1 MSVSKTPK
9 GQQPKVHLLEE
20 AIEKSAKSA
29 KEGRLIVRNVGFN
42 VNVEQLR
49 KRFEDFG
56 ELVEVV
62 LPPPKRTTPFTPDG
76 RKLRIPPHAG
86 YAFVEFDTREQAQA
100 AITGVNGNRIGGR
113 QVAVDFSYDSRIYK
127 AIKEREPAT
136 PAPAT
141 LPKTPIVKKSADEEI
156 FTEDPVSVET
166 PSAREKPKKLKLSQP
181 EPEQTKEVE
190 TAPVEVKPKKEKK
203 AKQDAPK
210 PEQKANPDSR
220 KLFLLNVPFEADRK
234 DIQEGLCSFANLES
248 SDIESVLFVKDK
260 ETDKPSGKCFV
271 VFKSEEIATKVLDL
285 ETSSR
290 PQLFGDLYKNK
301 DGRPAVAPLEGAG
314 CIIQGRRISVAKPLS
329 KKELEERK
337 FKLEEE
343 NQPKNPKV
351 VNRKNIDFINAG
363 WINENHEELWADL
376 PPRDQKMR
384 QACNEE
390 KKIKLKNPN
399 YVINT
404 KRLMVR
410 NIPKQMENGDLQS
423 AIVRAMGI
431 TGAKKVKQ
439 AGIIKVAIVK
449 DKVMVA
455 VGDRPPRDSDFD
467 MTAPDS
473 DDETKNPSN
482 TKMEMKEKKKS
493 RGFAFVDFVDSDRAM
508 KCLEAMNNVPGAFG
522 AEYAARRPIV
532 EFSFDDVRKLQIQK
546 NRALK
551 TEQSGKQPVEQLKR
565 KRDPSKLTRGQRQRA
580 KRRALREGLA
590 Q

>member
-9 GQQPKVHLLEE
+9 GQQTKTHLLEE

-29 KEGRLIVRNVGFN
+29 REGRLIVRNVGFN
-42 VNVEQLR
+42 VNAEQLR
-49 KRFEDFG
+49 ERFEDFG

-62 LPPPKRTTPFTPDG
+62 LPQSKRTTPFASDG
-76 RKLRIPPHAG
+76 RRMRIPPHAG
-86 YAFVEFDTREQAQA
+86 YAFVEFDTREQAEQ
-100 AITGVNGNRIGGR
+100 AITAVNGNRIGGR

-136 PAPAT
+136 PVASAG
-141 LPKTPIVKKSADEEI
+141 PKIPTVKKPTDEEI
-156 FTEDPVSVET
+156 FTEDPVVAVT
-166 PSAREKPKKLKLSQP
+166 PSSREEPKKQKVSEPLSEHP
-181 EPEQTKEVE
+181 KG
-190 TAPVEVKPKKEKK
+190 VKTLPIAENPKKDKK
-203 AKQDAPK
+203 AKQQQAPTS
-210 PEQKANPDSR
+210 EQKTNPDSR

-234 DIQEGLCSFANLES
+234 DIQEGLCTFANLES
-248 SDIESVLFVKDK
+248 RDIESVLFVKDK
-260 ETDKPSGKCFV
+260 ETEKPSGKCFV
-271 VFKSEEIATKVLDL
+271 VFKSEEVATKVIDL

-301 DGRPAVAPLEGAG
+301 DGRPSVAPLEGAG
-314 CIIQGRRISVAKPLS
+314 CIIQGRRISIAKPLS

-337 FKLEEE
+337 VKFEEE

-351 VNRKNIDFINAG
+351 VNRKNIDYINAG
-363 WINENHEELWADL
+363 WINETHDELWADL

-384 QACNEE
+384 AACNEE

-404 KRLMVR
+404 KRLMIR
-410 NIPKQMENGDLQS
+410 NIPKPMENGDLQT

-431 TGAKKVKQ
+431 TGPKKVKQ

-449 DKVMVA
+449 DKVIVA
-455 VGDRPPRDSDFD
+455 AGDRPPRDSDFD

-473 DDETKNPSN
+473 DDETKKSSS
-482 TKMEMKEKKKS
+482 KMDMKERKKS
-493 RGFAFVDFVDSDRAM
+493 RGFAFVDFVDLERAM
-508 KCLEAMNNVPGAFG
+508 KCLETMNNVPGAFG
-522 AEYAARRPIV
+522 TEYAHRRPIV

-546 NRALK
+546 SRAIK
-551 TEQSGKQPVEQLKR
+551 TEQSGKPAEVLKR
-565 KRDPSKLTRGQRQRA
+565 KRDPTKLTRGQRQRA
-580 KRRALREGLA
+580 KRRALREGIA